1 MVHPLRWTGW
11 SNLSLI
17 RQPDTGLKAGERN
30 NPEGPQFFCCCG
42 VLQGS
47 LLGLFLFLF
56 FCHML
61 ILTLG
66 LDRAR
71 LSVSWRSWS
80 SWLAQTP
87 EWWQDHPGVKKCVAE
102 TNVLD
107 VTLQPPLMCLNYS
120 GNVSEWSIRRAP
132 QYLAADTSGHLLSCA
147 MKAGGETISTLVF
160 QVQLQQSSSRQPKQ
174 CLTAWAGV
182 GGSRSPSRGGEAV
195 QPEVRGA
202 CDSELLST
210 ALGTIRRVHM
220 S

>member
-1 MVHPLRWTGW
+1 M
-11 SNLSLI
+11 
-17 RQPDTGLKAGERN
+17 
-30 NPEGPQFFCCCG
+30 F
-42 VLQGS
+42 
-47 LLGLFLFLF
+47 
-56 FCHML
+56 

-87 EWWQDHPGVKKCVAE
+87 EWWQDHPGVKECAE

-107 VTLQPPLMCLNYS
+107 VTLQPPLMW
-120 GNVSEWSIRRAP
+120 GNVWWHWVNGAFDRRRNTWP
-132 QYLAADTSGHLLSCA
+132 RESWLAADTSGHLLSCA

-160 QVQLQQSSSRQPKQ
+160 QVQLQQSSSGPPKQ
-174 CLTAWAGV
+174 CVTVWAGD
-182 GGSRSPSRGGEAV
+182 GGGPSPSMGGEAV

-202 CDSELLST
+202 CDSDLLST
-210 ALGTIRRVHM
+210 ALGTISRVHM